1 MKKLFSLASTA
12 LALALGWYVLQSA
25 SGGKFPSIPF
35 LVPGTPAGRTL
46 TDPPVRNVDSIRV
59 ASFNIQVFGEQK
71 INNPNVMPIIVEIL
85 RSFDVIAIQEIR
97 AQQDILPRLIEMLNA
112 DGRYH
117 YDYVIGPRLGR
128 SNSKEQYAFVF
139 DRATIEVDRAQL
151 STLDDPDDLLH
162 REPLVGW
169 FRARAG
175 EPAFT
180 FSLVNI
186 HTDPDE
192 VDRELD
198 VLDDVFYAVRDDSR
212 HEDDV
217 IMLGDFNANDT
228 HLNQLGQIPGLV
240 RVVMNA
246 PTNTRGTAQYD
257 NILFHQTATTEFTAR
272 GGVFDFLRHYN
283 LSLEQALAV
292 SDHLPVW
299 AEFSVYE
306 GGQGPRL
313 VTRPDSSAPATPGAT
328 REY

>member
-1 MKKLFSLASTA
+1 MKKLFSMASTA
-12 LALALGWYVLQSA
+12 FALALGWYVLQSVN
-25 SGGKFPSIPF
+25 GGSLPSIPF
-35 LVPGTPAGRTL
+35 LVPGTPTSVTL
-46 TDPPVRNVDSIRV
+46 TDVPVRNVDSIRI
-59 ASFNIQVFGEQK
+59 ATFNIQVFGEQK
-71 INNPNVMPIIVEIL
+71 INDPNVMPIIVDIL
-85 RSFDVIAIQEIR
+85 RNFDVIAIQEIR
-97 AQQDILPRLIEMLNA
+97 SQQDIMPRLMEMLNA
-112 DGRYH
+112 GGQFH

-128 SNSKEQYAFVF
+128 SHSKEQYAFVF
-139 DRATIEVDRAQL
+139 DRATIEVDRVQL
-151 STLDDPDDLLH
+151 YTVDDPDDLLH

-175 EPAFT
+175 NPGFT
-180 FSLVNI
+180 FSLVNV

-212 HEDDV
+212 QEDDV

-228 HLNQLGQIPGLV
+228 HLGQLGQIPGLV

-257 NILFHQTATTEFTAR
+257 NILFHQTATTEFLAR
-272 GGVFDFLRHYN
+272 GGVFDFMRHYN
-283 LSLEQALAV
+283 LSLQQALAV

-299 AEFSVYE
+299 AEFSVHE
-306 GGQGPRL
+306 GGVPGRFA
-313 VTRPDSSAPATPGAT
+313 TRPET

>member
-12 LALALGWYVLQSA
+12 FALALGWYVLQSA
-25 SGGKFPSIPF
+25 GGGKFPSIPF
-35 LVPGTPAGRTL
+35 LIPGTPASRT
-46 TDPPVRNVDSIRV
+46 TPGDVPVRAVDSVRV

-71 INNPNVMPIIVEIL
+71 INDPSAMPIIVDIL
-85 RSFDVIAIQEIR
+85 RNFDVIAIQEIR
-97 AQQDILPRLIEMLNA
+97 AQQDILPRLIDMLNA
-112 DGRYH
+112 GGQFH

-139 DRATIEVDRAQL
+139 DRATIEVDRVQL
-151 STLDDPDDLLH
+151 YTLDDPDDLLH
-162 REPLVGW
+162 REPLIGW

-228 HLNQLGQIPGLV
+228 HLGQLGQVPGLV

-272 GGVFDFLRHYN
+272 GGVFDFLRQYN
-283 LSLEQALAV
+283 LSLEQALKV

-306 GGQGPRL
+306 GGNPGRL
-313 VTRPDSSAPATPGAT
+313 ATRPSGQ
-328 REY
+328 EY